1 MGRKG
6 GLGRGLDDLFA
17 DNSTET
23 AVSSKEVMT
32 LRLSEIEPRADQ
44 PRKEFGEE
52 ALGELADSIREH
64 GIIQPLV
71 VRRLDQ
77 DSYELIAGERRWR
90 AARMAGLTEAPVII
104 KDIDD
109 KETMEIA
116 LIENL
121 QREDLNVVEEA
132 LGYDQLQ
139 KKFKMTQEELSKRV
153 GKSRPAI
160 ANALRLLSLPEK
172 VLDML
177 SEGSLSSGH
186 GKALLA
192 FGDEERIIEVAL
204 EAVSKGL
211 TVRDLEKMAKNK
223 DKEQTSSKI
232 QKTTYCKETE
242 IALTNMLGRKVKV
255 VPGAKKSSL
264 VIDFFDDE
272 DLKSVIGAM
281 FK

>member
-177 SEGSLSSGH
+177 REGSLSSGH